1 VNIPNID
8 SGITMTQFDQILK
21 QNVKTRT
28 MEYYQWRDYQ
38 NSIKYAGKINVYS
51 LIDLLCIFVQS
62 FLRLSALLAHI

>member
-1 VNIPNID
+1 MNIPNID

-38 NSIKYAGKINVYS
+38 NSIKYAGKIKVYT
-51 LIDLLCIFVQS
+51 LIDLLRVLIQFFLQS
-62 FLRLSALLAHI
+62 CGGPVLT